1 MPDAGG
7 RNLPRATALRIRLPV
22 LYIENYE
29 TRNRPPFC
37 AFVLTMI
44 WLLIAILA
52 AFAALAIASLAGRRR
67 FRQRVTTEVAGLYSG
82 PGPEI
87 GSSQLCARLD
97 SLPAPVRRYLRY
109 TVSEGAPA
117 IRTVRLKHEGH
128 FRTGPKQRWLPI
140 EGEQYFTVGKP
151 GFVWHACTRLAPLI
165 WIEARDCL
173 LGGGRSSLPLSAAA
187 ASIAISPA
195 FACRDTSRGVGN
207 SKTESSTTSVSGS
220 PRWSTTLRSD
230 SANPVRPAEFV
241 DASRSIAGTHRRPE
255 VPRARDKPLPRSA
268 TRWAIHLPRIRTAAS
283 MPVCRSG

>member
-87 GSSQLCARLD
+87 GPSQLCARLD

-109 TVSEGAPA
+109 TVSEGAPGLMEVSWFPFGLLGDA
-117 IRTVRLKHEGH
+117 IRFE
-128 FRTGPKQRWLPI
+128 PI
-140 EGEQYFTVGKP
+140 DAGSARVS
-151 GFVWHACTRLAPLI
+151 LATAGL
-165 WIEARDCL
+165 
-173 LGGGRSSLPLSAAA
+173 A
-187 ASIAISPA
+187 ASAVMEVDEEGKL
-195 FACRDTSRGVGN
+195 F
-207 SKTESSTTSVSGS
+207 
-220 PRWSTTLRSD
+220 RW
-230 SANPVRPAEFV
+230 
-241 DASRSIAGTHRRPE
+241 
-255 VPRARDKPLPRSA
+255 
-268 TRWAIHLPRIRTAAS
+268 
-283 MPVCRSG
+283 